1 MNTPK
6 GVQFQ
11 ALGQKFIDAG
21 GPAKY
26 FQWPVTDI
34 SIAG

>member
-1 MNTPK
+1 MITPK

-11 ALGQKFIDAG
+11 TLGQKFIDAG
-21 GPAKY
+21 SPAKY
-26 FQWPVTDI
+26 FQWPVADI